1 MIAYR
6 IVAVPEREERAWRL
20 ANAIGGQVVLDECH
34 DGAFPNHVRAL
45 SSAGNAT
52 HLVVLED
59 DAILCGDFTDHVNA
73 LIAERPDHL
82 LGLYVGRMFPK
93 RPQPMIGQL
102 SQSEPRW
109 LDHMQITDRLRWG
122 VGYVMPVKDIPAVLD
137 HLETSGQHPW
147 LDTDGRIGRWHATQG
162 LLSYPYPSP
171 VDHDDNL
178 PSTTSQHETGRVAW
192 AHCQKGA
199 A

>member
-6 IVAVPEREERAWRL
+6 IVAVPEREEQARAL
-20 ANAIGGQVVLDECH
+20 ARKVGGLVILDVNH

-45 SSAGNAT
+45 ASADNPT
-52 HLVVLED
+52 HVVVLED
-59 DAILCGDFTDHVNA
+59 DAILCGDFGDHIKA
-73 LIAERPDHL
+73 LIEERPDHL

-93 RPQPMIGQL
+93 RPQPMIGEL
-102 SQSEPRW
+102 VSSEPRW
-109 LDHMQITDRLRWG
+109 LDHPQITDRLRWG
-122 VGYVMPVKDIPAVLD
+122 VGYVMPVKDIPAVLAA
-137 HLETSGQHPW
+137 LEAGVQHPW
-147 LDTDGRIGRWHATQG
+147 IDTDGRLGRWHAERG

>member
-6 IVAVPEREERAWRL
+6 IVAVPEREERAHAL
-20 ANAIGGQVVLDECH
+20 AVAVGGQVVLDVNH

-45 SSAGNAT
+45 QSAGDAT

-59 DAILCGDFTDHVNA
+59 DAILCDDFTQHVA
-73 LIAERPDHL
+73 RLIEERPDHL

-93 RPQPMIGQL
+93 RPQAMIGQL
-102 SQSEPRW
+102 VMSEPRW
-109 LDHMQITDRLRWG
+109 LDHPQVTDRLRWG
-122 VGYVMPVKDIPAVLD
+122 VGYVMPVKDLPAVLA
-137 HLETSGQHPW
+137 HLETVPQHPW
-147 LDTDGRIGRWHATQG
+147 IDTDGRIGRWHAERG

-192 AHCQKGA
+192 AHCQEGRA
-199 A
+199 